1 MKKAFTLIE
10 LLVVIAII
18 AILAAI
24 LFPVF
29 AQAKAAAKASANLS
43 NLKQVGLGNLQY
55 SADSDDVFPLAA
67 LYNQQVTYVGDTAV
81 SNGQIVPWQEAIFP
95 YTKSRDIYTSPLEGS
110 APGAGRA
117 RQIAQSQYY
126 GVVPSQAAL
135 RNGGNANIFVNAL
148 PVSATTTALV
158 DGPFG
163 FGVGGTNP
171 YSVPSVSQ
179 TAIDHLSDVVM
190 VSDAGSFDMGFF
202 GGGYTFAA
210 GATNPAQALMP
221 TIRNTGSFTA
231 SAPFTGTV
239 MTGPW
244 ARKNVSGTWNGG
256 KVVPNPIVAGNSRG
270 QTQFCATDG
279 SAKSV
284 EISKMYEIRNNG
296 TANVY
301 YRLYGNTTN

>member
-67 LYNQQVTYVGDTAV
+67 LYNQDVTYQGETVVTP
-81 SNGQIVPWQEAIFP
+81 NQIVPWQEAIFP

-110 APGAGRA
+110 APGAGKA

-135 RNGGNANIFVNAL
+135 RNGGNANVFVNAL

-163 FGVGGTNP
+163 FGVANATGG

-202 GGGYTFAA
+202 GGGYS
-210 GATNPAQALMP
+210 ATVAQPQMP
-221 TIRNTGSFTA
+221 TIRSTGSFTA

-256 KVVPNPIVAGNSRG
+256 KVIPNPIVAGNSKG

-296 TANVY
+296 TDNVY